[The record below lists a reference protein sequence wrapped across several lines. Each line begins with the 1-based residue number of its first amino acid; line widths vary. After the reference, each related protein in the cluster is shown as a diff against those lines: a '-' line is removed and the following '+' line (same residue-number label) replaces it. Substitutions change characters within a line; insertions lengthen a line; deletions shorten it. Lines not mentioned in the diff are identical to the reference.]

1 MKIKIKKFNDSVKTP
16 KEAHAG
22 DYGYD
27 VYAVSEEEVAPNVW
41 KYGLKLAMQPIREP
55 KYEGKKICIDF
66 RCRSSV
72 WKTGMVLSNCI
83 GTIDEIYTGEVKAV
97 FYHIMPNMPRY
108 KVGDKI
114 GQLTLSITEPM
125 EFIEV
130 ESLDKTD
137 RGDGGFGSTG
147 SK

>member
-1 MKIKIKKFNDSVKTP
+1 MKIKIKKFDDSVKTP
-16 KEAHAG
+16 ELVHAR

-41 KYGLKLAMQPIREP
+41 KYGLGLAMQPIRES

-72 WKTGMVLSNCI
+72 WKTGMILSNCI

-114 GQLTLSITEPM
+114 GQLALSITEPM
-125 EFIEV
+125 GFIEV